1 MKTKNL
7 KLKILIMLKNT
18 IIFYQ
23 LIRHNVI
30 LWSLI
35 VKLNLILLV
44 NNVNLLSL
52 WLKKVKA
59 VVTNAYQVN
68 PIESLKLVMES
79 PQELVQQI
87 VKKVKMIL
95 VQNVKMD
102 TLWFKSQEIKTIIN
116 QFVRHPQLFHTVKYM
131 TNLEIVKNVNLI
143 TAHNI

>member
-1 MKTKNL
+1 M
-7 KLKILIMLKNT
+7 
-18 IIFYQ
+18 
-23 LIRHNVI
+23 
-30 LWSLI
+30 
-35 VKLNLILLV
+35 

-102 TLWFKSQEIKTIIN
+102 TL
-116 QFVRHPQLFHTVKYM
+116 
-131 TNLEIVKNVNLI
+131 
-143 TAHNI
+143 